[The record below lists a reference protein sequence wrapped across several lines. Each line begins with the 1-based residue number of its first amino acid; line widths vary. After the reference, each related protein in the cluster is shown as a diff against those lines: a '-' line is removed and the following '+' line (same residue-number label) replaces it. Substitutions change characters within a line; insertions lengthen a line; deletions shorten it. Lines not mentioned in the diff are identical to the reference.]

1 MTELVQRS
9 TDFVRSALLEHL
21 GFESNVEARALT
33 QQPRGQQWRVI
44 RVSGDMRCGFLEF
57 GEGNDLRRSN
67 LGGHGGSL
75 RSRVR
80 RRFVRRTGVKR
91 GTGVTQDANPDS
103 ARASQAVNHT
113 V

>member
-21 GFESNVEARALT
+21 RFESNVEARLLT

-44 RVSGDMRCGFLEF
+44 RVSGDMLCGFLEF
-57 GEGNDLRRSN
+57 GEGNR
-67 LGGHGGSL
+67 HGGSL
-75 RSRVR
+75 RSRVK
-80 RRFVRRTGVKR
+80 RRFVRRTGVVSR
-91 GTGVTQDANPDS
+91 
-103 ARASQAVNHT
+103 RALLISSRMTYRAFHT